1 MKKFLSNG
9 LMIAGMLS
17 VPIAVTNTEVQ
28 GAAAEY
34 QNDPRLESLK
44 MFFQKGDCPVFDESA
59 EFLRAADRHNLDWR
73 LLPSI
78 SVVESGGGR
87 VAPNNNLFGWD
98 GGRAIFSSFRAGI
111 HDVASRLEKSKL
123 YRDKDLDGILRMY
136 NPNASYSGVVKSVMK
151 RISPSEDVAVVA
163 LSYSSNRTTK

>member
-1 MKKFLSNG
+1 MKKFISNS

-17 VPIAVTNTEVQ
+17 VPVPVTNTEVP

-44 MFFQKGDCPVFDESA
+44 NFFQKGDCPVRELAA
-59 EFLRAADRHNLDWR
+59 EFLRAADRHKLDWR

-78 SVVESGGGR
+78 SLVESGGGR

-98 GGRAIFSSFRAGI
+98 GGRAIFASVRAGI
-111 HDVASRLEKSKL
+111 HDVASRLESSKL
-123 YRDKDLDGILRMY
+123 YRDKDVDGILRTY
-136 NPNASYSGVVKSVMK
+136 NPNADYPQVVKSVMR
-151 RISPSEDVAVVA
+151 RISPSKEVIVATRC
-163 LSYSSNRTTK
+163 YTTNRSMK

>member
-1 MKKFLSNG
+1 MMRFFSNG

-17 VPIAVTNTEVQ
+17 APVAVTNTETL

-44 MFFQKGDCPVFDESA
+44 KFFRQGDCPAQHLSA

-78 SVVESGGGR
+78 SLVESGGGR
-87 VAPNNNLFGWD
+87 VARNNNLFGWD
-98 GGRAIFSSFRAGI
+98 SGRAIFTSMRAGI
-111 HDVASRLEKSKL
+111 HDVAERLHNSKL
-123 YRDKDLDGILRMY
+123 YRDKGLDEILRLY
-136 NPNASYSGVVKSVMK
+136 NPNANYPGVVKSV
-151 RISPSEDVAVVA
+151 
-163 LSYSSNRTTK
+163 